1 MESSEGAND
10 RRVSPDRFGMVRL
23 VYLPHWIQAGLV
35 TVQGA
40 VVICLLS
47 WTKED
52 EAGRRYSWF
61 PTDDMAALLGVQRRS
76 VSDAIRRLKERGF
89 ITVKKNGRK
98 GRCTEYYLNT
108 NVGTLNQP
116 KEKAPTV
123 AAASANNNGSVA
135 SSSRHTS
142 LQTHDPIIPVQS
154 GEGMENGRCL
164 PVDPPPAEGKPVF
177 SRNGMTPERFEALKR
192 DGAFK
197 PGNWNA

>member
-1 MESSEGAND
+1 MTSSEGAND

-40 VVICLLS
+40 VLICLLS
-47 WTKED
+47 WPKED
-52 EAGRRYSWF
+52 EAGRLYSWF
-61 PTDDMAALLGVQRRS
+61 PADYMAELLGVPRRS
-76 VSDAIRRLKERGF
+76 ISDAIRRLKERGL
-89 ITVKKNGRK
+89 ITVKEKGRK
-98 GRCTEYYLNT
+98 RQCTEYYLNA

-135 SSSRHTS
+135 SSSRHAS

-164 PVDPPPAEGKPVF
+164 PVDPPPAEGKPAF
-177 SRNGMTPERFEALKR
+177 SRTGMTPERFAALKKM
-192 DGAFK
+192 GAFS
-197 PGNWNA
+197 NCYQ

>member
-1 MESSEGAND
+1 MASNEGAND
-10 RRVSPDRFGMVRL
+10 RRVSPERFGMVRL
-23 VYLPHWIQAGLV
+23 VHLPHWIQAGLV

-98 GRCTEYYLNT
+98 GRCTEYYLNA

-123 AAASANNNGSVA
+123 AAANAGETGCDLSYSYEPQ
-135 SSSRHTS
+135 TS
-142 LQTHDPIIPVQS
+142 DPIIPVQS

-177 SRNGMTPERFEALKR
+177 SRNGMTPERFAALKR

>member
-98 GRCTEYYLNT
+98 GRCTEYYLNA

-116 KEKAPTV
+116 KEKALTV
-123 AAASANNNGSVA
+123 AAANAEKARCAFSFSNEPQ
-135 SSSRHTS
+135 TS
-142 LQTHDPIIPVQS
+142 DPIIPVQS

-164 PVDPPPAEGKPVF
+164 PVDPPPAEGKPAF
-177 SRNGMTPERFEALKR
+177 SRNGMTPERFAALKR